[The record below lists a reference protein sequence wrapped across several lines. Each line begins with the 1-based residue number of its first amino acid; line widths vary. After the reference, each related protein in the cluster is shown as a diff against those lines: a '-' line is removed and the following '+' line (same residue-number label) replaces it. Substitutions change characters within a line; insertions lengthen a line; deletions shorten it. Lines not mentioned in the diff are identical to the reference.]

1 MKLYTILSAFALA
14 ATLYSCS
21 DDFAP
26 AENSTDAAREFV
38 DAALKGY
45 YRKAYYYLL
54 KDSTNEMMFET
65 LKKSYDEMDPKLRR
79 EYKDASI
86 IVIEKKDINDSLSTF
101 RYYPSSNPKDT
112 TSLRIMKAKGL
123 WQVDLKSVI
132 KI

>member
-1 MKLYTILSAFALA
+1 MKNLIITCLFLGSVV
-14 ATLYSCS
+14 LYSCS
-21 DDFAP
+21 EDFSP

-38 DAALKGY
+38 DAALKGN

-79 EYKDASI
+79 EYKEASI
-86 IVIEKKDINDSLSTF
+86 IVIERKDINDSLATF
-101 RYYPSSNPKDT
+101 RYYPSSNTKDT
-112 TSLRIMKAKGL
+112 TSLRIMKSKGF

>member
-1 MKLYTILSAFALA
+1 MKVTALLTTISIA
-14 ATLYSCS
+14 AVLYSCS

-38 DAALKGY
+38 DAALKGN
-45 YRKAYYYLL
+45 YRKAYFYLL

-65 LKKSYDEMDPKLRR
+65 LKKSYDDMDPKLRR
-79 EYKDASI
+79 EYKEASI
-86 IVIEKKDINDSLSTF
+86 IVIEKKDLNDSLSTF
-101 RYYPSSNPKDT
+101 KYYPSSNPKDT
-112 TSLRIMKAKGL
+112 TSLRIMKAMGL

>member
-1 MKLYTILSAFALA
+1 MTIKNVLFTFIAAL
-14 ATLYSCS
+14 TLIACS

-26 AENSTDAAREFV
+26 AENATDAAREFV
-38 DAALKGY
+38 DAALKGN

-79 EYKDASI
+79 EYKEASI
-86 IVIEKKDINDSLSTF
+86 IVIERKEVNDSLSTF

-112 TSLRIMKAKGL
+112 TALRIMKSKGL